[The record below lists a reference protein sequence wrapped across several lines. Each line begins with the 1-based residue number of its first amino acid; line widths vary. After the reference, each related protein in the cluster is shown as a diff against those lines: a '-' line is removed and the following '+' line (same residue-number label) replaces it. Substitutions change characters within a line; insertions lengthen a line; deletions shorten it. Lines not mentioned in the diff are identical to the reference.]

1 MKKLLAIAIAAGL
14 AAPMAVMADTTVYGK
29 MKVSVGSDKNAAGDK
44 TTTVDAHSS
53 RVGLKG
59 SMPMDNGMSVT
70 HKVELATKGIVD
82 ASAANGK
89 TLKARD
95 AWVGLKGGFGEVRV
109 GRHATP
115 FALSSDMFDIMN
127 IGHQNISDG
136 MAKFRVSNAI
146 AYLKG
151 FGPVGFAAAYVPDET
166 AGVNNDAVSLLGT
179 YKSNGI
185 KAALGYQKI
194 KNAEKAVN
202 FGLGY
207 ALPAGHQV
215 NYVYNQ
221 IEDTNTS
228 VKTKSQALNGRYKFG
243 KAYVQ
248 AEIGKTKDVSGTN
261 KVLEFGY
268 GLGKGTTVWTSL
280 GKNGMGGSKAA
291 HTRIG
296 ITSNF

>member
-1 MKKLLAIAIAAGL
+1 MAIAAGL
-14 AAPMAVMADTTVYGK
+14 AAPMAVMVDRTLYGK
-29 MKVSVGSDKNAAGDK
+29 MKVSIGSNKDAAGVK
-44 TTTVDAHSS
+44 TTTIDSDSS
-53 RVGLKG
+53 RLGVKG
-59 SMPMDNGMSVT
+59 SSAMDNGMSVT
-70 HKVELATKGIVD
+70 YKLEMATKGLID
-82 ASAANGK
+82 KG
-89 TLKARD
+89 TTFGARD
-95 AWVGLKGGFGEVRV
+95 SWVGLKGGFGEVRV

-127 IGHQNISDG
+127 VGGHANISDG
-136 MAKFRVSNAI
+136 AAGFRVNNAI

-194 KNAEKAVN
+194 KNAEKAMN
-202 FGLGY
+202 LGLGY

-215 NYVYNQ
+215 NYVYNE
-221 IEDTNTS
+221 IKDTNTN
-228 VKTKSQALNGRYKFG
+228 VKTKNQALNGKYKFG

-248 AEIGKTKDVSGTN
+248 AEIGKTKGMSGTN
-261 KVLEFGY
+261 KVLELGY

-280 GKNGMGGSKAA
+280 GKNGIGGSKAA
-291 HTRIG
+291 HTRVG